1 MVRAR
6 LGQLLDRLERFYGVQ
21 SPGWPT
27 DPFLFLVW
35 WHCGY
40 PPGEER
46 CTRGWEALSREVGT
60 SPEELLAA
68 STSRLTRALQAGG
81 IVPQLRAARLREIAA
96 RVRDDYG
103 GDLRAALADSPLAR
117 ARALLKKFPGIG
129 NPGADRILL
138 FAGIAPVPAIPSSS
152 PYVLLR
158 IESGREPAQYTA
170 TYREAQRALQEQV
183 PETFQARTRA
193 YLLLQ
198 WHGRQLCKR
207 TRPRCGDCPV
217 AKSCAYF
224 RTGDAVREK

>member
-6 LGQLLDRLERFYGVQ
+6 LGQILDQLESFYGVQ
-21 SPGWPT
+21 SPDWPT

-40 PPGEER
+40 PPGADR
-46 CTRGWEALSREVGT
+46 CTRGWEALSRDVGT

-81 IVPQLRAARLREIAA
+81 MVPQLRAARLREIAA
-96 RVRDDYG
+96 RVRDEYA
-103 GDLRAALADSPLAR
+103 GDLRAMLADSPLAR

-129 NPGADRILL
+129 DPGADRILL
-138 FAGIAPVPAIPSSS
+138 FAGIAPVAAVPSGC

-158 IESGREPAQYTA
+158 IGSGREPAQYTA
-170 TYREAQRALQEQV
+170 TYREAQRALQGQV
-183 PETFQARTRA
+183 PETVPARSRA

-207 TRPRCGDCPV
+207 TRPRCSECPV
-217 AKSCAYF
+217 ARSCAYF
-224 RTGDAVREK
+224 RTGDAAREK